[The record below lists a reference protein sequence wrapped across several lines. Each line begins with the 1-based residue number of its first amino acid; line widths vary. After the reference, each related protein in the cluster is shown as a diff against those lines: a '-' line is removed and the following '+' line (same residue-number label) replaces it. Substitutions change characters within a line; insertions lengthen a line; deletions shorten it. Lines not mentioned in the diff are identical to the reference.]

1 MPSLGPSLPLS
12 PPPCLL
18 PPAGDGQVHS
28 RLALLWN
35 CSVLPLL
42 LSNAACSSL
51 FSPHLLVADGRIWG
65 TFLRGIAFRHVICGF
80 YLFFLL
86 VMLPSEI
93 WKFPPDPPVRGFPG
107 VWKLPLLWFPSHDRR
122 KWQPT
127 PVFLPDESHRQRS
140 LVGYSPRG
148 HKSWTR
154 LSDYTNSQ

>member
-12 PPPCLL
+12 PAPCLL

-35 CSVLPLL
+35 CSVLPLF

-51 FSPHLLVADGRIWG
+51 FSLHLLVVDVSIWG
-65 TFLRGIAFRHVICGF
+65 TFLLGVAFRHVICGF
-80 YLFFLL
+80 YLFFLP

-107 VWKLPLLWFPSHDRR
+107 VWKLRLLWLPSWDRR

-127 PVFLPDESHRQRS
+127 PVFLPGESHRQRS

-148 HKSWTR
+148 HKSWTW
-154 LSDYTNSQ
+154 LSY